1 MVSHTRS
8 FGYIVE
14 ADRRLV
20 GLMGMGFQSIS
31 EYNAPPVVQTLVKTG
46 MTTEPVFA
54 FKLSDSGAE
63 LTIGG
68 TNNALYTGA
77 FTAVP
82 VTQEGYWQVDM
93 DAVSVGTTKALGT
106 TSAIIDSGTT
116 LIVAPTA
123 DAAKLYQSVPGS
135 ASAGDGYYTYPCNR
149 PPSVSLTFGGKNF
162 AISPD
167 TFSLGRVSSGSS
179 QCVGGIVGED
189 VGADFWIVG
198 DVFMRNVY
206 TKFDL
211 GKSEVAFAALA

>member
-1 MVSHTRS
+1 
-8 FGYIVE
+8 
-14 ADRRLV
+14 
-20 GLMGMGFQSIS
+20 MGMGFQSIS
-31 EYNAPPVVQTLVKTG
+31 EYNAPPVFQTLVETG
-46 MTTEPVFA
+46 MTTDPVFA

-135 ASAGDGYYTYPCNR
+135 ASAGDGYYTYPCKS

-167 TFSLGRVSSGSS
+167 TFSLGEVSSSSS

-189 VGADFWIVG
+189 IGADSWIVG

-211 GKSEVAFAALA
+211 GKSEVAFAELA